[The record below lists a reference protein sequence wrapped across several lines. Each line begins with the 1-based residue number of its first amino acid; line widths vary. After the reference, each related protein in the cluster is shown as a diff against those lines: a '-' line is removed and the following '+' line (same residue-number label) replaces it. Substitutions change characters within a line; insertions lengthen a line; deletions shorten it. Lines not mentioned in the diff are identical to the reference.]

1 MQPIPAPT
9 HTLIPPAVTHPTGTF
24 AAQTRRMKAKA
35 RDACHSALRPP
46 ASSVSLLETRAP
58 SCMHKGRD
66 MTTCSL
72 NMLHLFLFIITVMQL
87 SLECLK
93 WQHQYLCHIQ
103 TQTLTPLWRS
113 LHMVLILVSM
123 DIDNN
128 RALIHPIPKKA
139 TSSSQKGKSHGMLC
153 TDILAWC
160 AHAGL

>member
-9 HTLIPPAVTHPTGTF
+9 HTLIPPAVTYPTGTF

-72 NMLHLFLFIITVMQL
+72 NMLHLFLLIITVMQL
-87 SLECLK
+87 SLEYSTSTCAIFRHRL
-93 WQHQYLCHIQ
+93 WHHCGGACIWCWFLCQ
-103 TQTLTPLWRS
+103 WTLTTIGHSFIRFPRKLRP
-113 LHMVLILVSM
+113 V
-123 DIDNN
+123 
-128 RALIHPIPKKA
+128 PKKA
-139 TSSSQKGKSHGMLC
+139 NLMVCFAQISWHDVHMQGYN
-153 TDILAWC
+153 
-160 AHAGL
+160 